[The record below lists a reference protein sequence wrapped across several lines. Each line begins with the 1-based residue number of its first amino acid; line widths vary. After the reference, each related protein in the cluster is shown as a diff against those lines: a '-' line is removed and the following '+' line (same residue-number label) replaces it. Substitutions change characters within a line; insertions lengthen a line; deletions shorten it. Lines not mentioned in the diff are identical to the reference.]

1 MTGKARQPRSEPR
14 HSLPAARSSFVGR
27 EREIAEVKWELETT
41 RLFTLTGG
49 GGLGKTRLAP
59 EVARDLIE
67 SRTTMRTTAL

>member
-1 MTGKARQPRSEPR
+1 
-14 HSLPAARSSFVGR
+14 VGR